1 VAAAGLAAAG
11 DLLGAGGFVFCSGAT
26 DGFVPDAATPSKESA
41 QGSVEDGMVEGAGR
55 SSCLRLEDSGQ
66 AGIVC
71 SVGGSGGQMSVA
83 SGTELGAGATS
94 SWSGIDRTCAIS
106 GASSRGSP
114 GGAGT
119 VWAQVGV
126 GFCIGTASFGSASF
140 SVLAQ
145 SGSVSF

>member
-1 VAAAGLAAAG
+1 LLA
-11 DLLGAGGFVFCSGAT
+11 AGGFVFCSGGT
-26 DGFVPDAATPSKESA
+26 EGFVPDAATPSKESA
-41 QGSVEDGMVEGAGR
+41 QGSVAEGMVEGAGR
-55 SSCLRLEDSGQ
+55 SSCLRLDEGGQ

-83 SGTELGAGATS
+83 SGTEPGAGATS
-94 SWSGIDRTCAIS
+94 SWSGSDRTCAIS
-106 GASSRGSP
+106 GPSSSVSP

-126 GFCIGTASFGSASF
+126 GFCIGMASFGSASF